1 MERKKALGIV
11 QEKIEAA
18 KPQLKQAF
26 DEKFNAS
33 KEKLIQDLFA
43 GIDQLDKSYPIR
55 ILQFNILRSA
65 LYEGKPSIAVT
76 GYDDKWYTDEKR
88 TVSYVDVSYL
98 FEPFAQSIREFD
110 EELSVYMGAV
120 TAYDL
125 RNDICEFFIDCFM
138 QKDHELAAAFD
149 RFDEWAAQHG
159 FSLTVPYRIVM
170 GQTYENVNML
180 FAMDRTGKTKEDFLK
195 EIKVDSDKKR
205 PGHMFH
211 CFVESNLAGIELA
224 QENWGHLNVKNSKLS
239 KVQFQ
244 KCAFVALFAEKCDIE
259 WTDFKEC
266 QLYGANFSR
275 SQAYQ
280 LDFEGSTIENTTF
293 EGISLRK
300 GKFEGAKLENVIFK
314 DAVLE
319 ECSFKN
325 ATLKNVDLRVS
336 KAEHIDFEGAVLEDV
351 FIHVTDADQ
360 LELTGEQQGHV
371 FVLKEEVDALFRN

>member
-11 QEKIEAA
+11 QEKMEAA
-18 KPQLKQAF
+18 KQGLKQAF
-26 DEKFNAS
+26 DEKFAAS
-33 KEKLIQDLFA
+33 KEKLVQDLYA
-43 GIDQLDKSYPIR
+43 GIDQLDKTYPIR

-65 LYEGKPSIAVT
+65 LYEEKPSIAVT
-76 GYDDKWYTDEKR
+76 GYDHSWYTDEKR

-98 FEPFAQSIREFD
+98 FEPFAKSIHEID
-110 EELSVYMGAV
+110 EELSVFMGAV

-125 RNDICEFFIDCFM
+125 RNDLCEYFIECFM

-149 RFDEWAAQHG
+149 RFDEWASQHG

-170 GQTYENVNML
+170 GQTYENVNMI
-180 FAMDRTGKTKEDFLK
+180 FAMDRTSKKKEDFLK
-195 EIKVDSDKKR
+195 EIKTDSNKKR
-205 PGHMFH
+205 PGPMFH
-211 CFVESNLAGIELA
+211 CFVESDLAGMQLEK
-224 QENWGHLNVKNSKLS
+224 ENWGHHNIKNSKLS
-239 KVQFQ
+239 KVQF
-244 KCAFVALFAEKCDIE
+244 KNCAFIALFAEKCDIE
-259 WTDFKEC
+259 WTNFKEC
-266 QLYGANFSR
+266 HLYGGNFSR

-300 GKFEGAKLENVIFK
+300 GKFEGARLENVIFK
-314 DAVLE
+314 DATLE

-336 KAEHIDFEGAVLEDV
+336 KAEHIDFEGAILEDV

-360 LELTGEQQGHV
+360 LDLTGEQQGHV
-371 FVLKEEVDALFRN
+371 FVLKEEADALFRN

>member
-110 EELSVYMGAV
+110 EELSVFMGAV

-125 RNDICEFFIDCFM
+125 RNDLCEYFIQCFM

-159 FSLTVPYRIVM
+159 FSLTVPYRIVL

-195 EIKVDSDKKR
+195 EIKIDSDKKR

-266 QLYGANFSR
+266 QLYGGNFGR

-314 DAVLE
+314 DAILE

-325 ATLKNVDLRVS
+325 ATLRNVDLRVS
-336 KAEHIDFEGAVLEDV
+336 KAEHVDFEGAVLEDV

-371 FVLKEEVDALFRN
+371 FVLKEEVDALFRD